1 MRASAAFMG
10 ALGLA
15 AIFMPQEVVAN
26 IGPGSTGVHV
36 LLVQVMGA
44 LYFGFALLNWMAQG
58 NLIGGIYS
66 RPVAIGNLTHF
77 TVATLALLKG
87 AMAGTVTGPLVAG
100 IALYA
105 VFAALFAYV
114 AFGSPGRKG
123 SAAG

>member
-1 MRASAAFMG
+1 MG

-15 AIFMPQEVVAN
+15 AIFLPQEIVAY
-26 IGPGSTGVHV
+26 ISPGSTGVHV

-87 AMAGTVTGPLVAG
+87 AMAGLVTAPVLVG

-114 AFGSPGRKG
+114 TFGGARPVGK
-123 SAAG
+123 AAD